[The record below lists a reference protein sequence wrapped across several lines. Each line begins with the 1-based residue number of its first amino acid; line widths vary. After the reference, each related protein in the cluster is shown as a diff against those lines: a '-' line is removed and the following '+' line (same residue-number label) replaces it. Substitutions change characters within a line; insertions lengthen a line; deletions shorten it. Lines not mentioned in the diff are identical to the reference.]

1 MSQARRWLIRLG
13 PATVSVYTHL
23 SLDEAFAELAARGEP
38 ALYRLTRDTEGST
51 PAASLVHV
59 PTAVGRSSA
68 AWDAARAILTV
79 RAAASETSGEALL
92 HQAYLLLESRL
103 QEHGYVTL
111 HAAAAVIDRSAVLL
125 LGPAGAGK
133 TTTLLRLCRDHGA
146 TLAGNDLVVVGGPGE
161 PIALAGSQHVRLR
174 HASVSRAMPELLG
187 LFPGTVEDPWREKR
201 VFDPARL
208 GIAAANNPVPI
219 RLVAFVHVDVNYE
232 ELVDGPGDT
241 LVHRLNLHENAV
253 RYIRGASTPWLIERA
268 YGPYVPV
275 LDDPLLH
282 AARTTTLRRLMERSR
297 YIAGPPAEVA
307 ERLAHRLTA
316 RVGRIP
322 LV

>member
-1 MSQARRWLIRLG
+1 MTNARQWLMRLG
-13 PATVSVYTHL
+13 PAAISVYTHL
-23 SLDEAFAELAARGEP
+23 PLDEAFAELAARGEP
-38 ALYRLTRDTEGST
+38 ALYQLTVDTEEST
-51 PAASLVHV
+51 SGACLVHV
-59 PTAVGRSSA
+59 PTAVGRASA

-79 RAAASETSGEALL
+79 RAAPSEISGEALL

-111 HAAAAVIDRSAVLL
+111 HAAAAVLGRSAVLL

-146 TLAGNDLVVVGGPGE
+146 MLAGNDLVVAGGPGE

-187 LFPGTVEDPWREKR
+187 LFPSMVGDPWREKR

-208 GIAAANNPVPI
+208 GIAAAERPAPI
-219 RLVAFVHVDVNYE
+219 RLVAFVHVDVDYE
-232 ELVDGPGDT
+232 ELVDEPGDT
-241 LVHRLNLHENAV
+241 LVHRLNLHENAA

-282 AARTTTLRRLMERSR
+282 AARSTTLQRLMQRSR

-307 ERLAHRLTA
+307 ERLAHRLSA
-316 RVGRIP
+316 RVGRNP